1 MKLKIIIITLVVVI
15 GLPTVALGSSF
26 VTSII
31 KGQTSSEAITTIK
44 DQIKMV
50 FNKNSDQESIL
61 KRIESLESDNKI
73 AKENTEK
80 IEASQLCDRLL
91 RDVPSKNGYDNWGDV
106 STVIKF
112 YNRSKYLLESG
123 VAYKEVTENQLM
135 IAKSINELK
144 SKYNSY
150 VNNCG
155 GKAFNIT
162 FPSVSITLCNELDS
176 KVNTL
181 EKQLDALE
189 QEYQEA
195 RKLLSVSKNGDDI
208 NSYKEFRSALD
219 SKTEE
224 LNKLKIEIEKIEEQR
239 QSNICGFK

>member
-1 MKLKIIIITLVVVI
+1 MKCKIIIITLAVII
-15 GLPTVALGSSF
+15 GLPTIALGSSF
-26 VTSII
+26 VASIT
-31 KGQTSSEAITTIK
+31 KGQTSSEAVTTIK

-61 KRIESLESDNKI
+61 RRIESLESDNKI
-73 AKENTEK
+73 AKENAEK
-80 IEASQLCDRLL
+80 IEASQLCDRFLK
-91 RDVPSKNGYDNWGDV
+91 DIPSKNGYDNWGEV

-112 YNRSKYLLESG
+112 YDRSKYFLESG

-135 IAKSINELK
+135 IAKSIRELK
-144 SKYNSY
+144 SKYNNY
-150 VNNCG
+150 VNSCG
-155 GKAFNIT
+155 GESFKIT
-162 FPSVSITLCNELDS
+162 LPSVNITLCNDLEL
-176 KVNTL
+176 KVSTL
-181 EKQLDALE
+181 EKQLDVLE

-195 RKLLSVSKNGDDI
+195 RKLLFISKNGDDI

>member
-50 FNKNSDQESIL
+50 LNKNSDQESIL
-61 KRIESLESDNKI
+61 KRIESLESENKI
-73 AKENTEK
+73 SKENAEK

-91 RDVPSKNGYDNWGDV
+91 KDIPSRNGYDNWGDV

-123 VAYKEVTENQLM
+123 VAQKEATENQLM
-135 IAKSINELK
+135 IAKSIRELK
-144 SKYNSY
+144 SKYNNYINS
-150 VNNCG
+150 CG
-155 GKAFNIT
+155 GEAFNIKL
-162 FPSVSITLCNELDS
+162 PSVNVALCNELGS
-176 KVNTL
+176 KADNI
-181 EKQLDALE
+181 EKQLDVLE
-189 QEYQEA
+189 KEYQEA
-195 RKLLSVSKNGDDI
+195 RRLLSASKNGDSI
-208 NSYKEFRSALD
+208 ESYKEFRSALD

-224 LNKLKIEIEKIEEQR
+224 LNKLKMEIEKINEQS
-239 QSNICGFK
+239 QLNICGFK